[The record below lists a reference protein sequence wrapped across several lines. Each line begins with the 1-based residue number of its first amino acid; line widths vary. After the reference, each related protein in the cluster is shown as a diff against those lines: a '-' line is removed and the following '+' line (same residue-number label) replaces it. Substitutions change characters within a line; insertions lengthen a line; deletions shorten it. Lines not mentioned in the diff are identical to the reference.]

1 MEDLSKRIAELSPAK
16 RALLESKMKGTLG
29 VRKDI
34 IIPRANREAV
44 PLSFSQQRLWF
55 LERLIPDSSLYNL
68 CGAVSLK
75 GFLNVDFLKRS
86 FNEIVR
92 RHEILRTV
100 FLAVDGHPVQKILP
114 DVELALP
121 LLDLRAVPEETRKEE
136 ALGLI
141 RQEAEQPF
149 DLTRGPLLRT
159 ILYRLSEREHL
170 LLVMM
175 HHIISDEWSFEV
187 FFRELIAL
195 YGAHATGTPAPLGK
209 LPVQYADFVYWQR
222 EWLQDEALESQLAYW
237 REKLRDAQ
245 GFLQLPTDRPRPA
258 VQGYQGASYSEEL
271 PDDLIDGI
279 KTVGRREG
287 ATLYMTLL
295 AAFQLLLHYYTREQ
309 DILVGSPIASR
320 NRIEI
325 EGLIGF
331 FVNTLVLRTNLSG
344 NPTFRELLS
353 RVRDMALEA
362 YAHQDMPFEKLVEEL
377 QPDRSLSHSPL
388 FQVMFVFQYPP
399 DLTWN
404 LADLNVELHEIETAT
419 AKFDLTLVVQ
429 EEDGLNTYW
438 EYNVDLFNESTIQ
451 RMSRHFVNLLKALV
465 ADPDRHISDYS
476 LLTPEE
482 EHRILVDWNN
492 TATNYPR
499 EKSIHELFEMQV
511 ARTPNADAV
520 IFKNQKLTFAEL
532 NKRANQLAHYLM
544 SNGVQRG
551 TLVGICMERSIELAV
566 ALLGVLKSG
575 GAYVPLD
582 PHYPAERIQFR
593 MKDSGISILLT
604 QQRLL
609 AQLPESSLKYLPLDK
624 AWNTIAAENVD
635 NPSKGTD
642 SESLVYVIYTSGS
655 TGQPK
660 GVMIPHRALVNHS
673 TAIATKY
680 SLSPRDRVLQ
690 FASISF
696 DVAAEELFPSWLSG
710 ACVVFRDDEMLASFG
725 RFIRE
730 IDRQKITV
738 LNLPTAYW
746 HELVHE
752 ISSSDL
758 VPPQTVRLLVIGGEK
773 VAYSAFETWSRKIRD
788 RIRFFHG
795 YGPTET
801 TVTSTLYDPAASP
814 QTHKAV
820 SDLPIGRPIA
830 NTRVYVLNPYR
841 RPVPVGIPGELY
853 IGGDGLAHGYLN
865 REELTD
871 QKFINLVLDGQP
883 DRRVYSTGDIVRYLP
898 DGNLQ
903 YLGRADQQLK
913 IRGFRI
919 EVGEIESVLR
929 QNPAVKDAVVTVR
942 ETGQQKQLVAYIVP
956 MPKIS
961 SSPVLKESE
970 LKKYLQNNLP
980 DFMVPA
986 YFVTIKSLPMMEN
999 GKVDY
1004 RALPAPVL
1012 DQETEQAYV
1021 PPRDS
1026 LELQLASI
1034 WEKLLSIKTIGIR
1047 DNFFELGGHSLLA
1060 VRVFSEIEKLTGRDL
1075 PLATLFQAPTIEELV
1090 YILRR
1095 QGWSPS
1101 WSCLVPIKAGGS
1113 GVPFF
1118 CIHAVGGNV
1127 IEYHDLAQH
1136 LGDVHPVYGLQAK
1149 GLDGSESPHLRVS
1162 DQAAHYIQ
1170 EIRRIQPTGPYF
1182 MGGLSSGGVVAF
1194 EMAHQLI
1201 QQGEKVGLVALI
1213 DSYFPGPNKE
1223 VFFQIKQHIK
1233 NLIHA
1238 PDRLKYIRKRKR
1250 ILERR
1255 LHIQIWQFINRFPE
1269 NLRPLPPKLLNILE
1283 ANEQAMRRYIPAFYP
1298 DEITVFLASDI
1309 TVEISSYAPLEWRN
1323 VAAVVN
1329 FETIPGD
1336 HISVL
1341 KDPNV
1346 KVLADRIKQII
1357 AHKTSISLG
1366 FLFALLWL

>member
-1 MEDLSKRIAELSPAK
+1 
-16 RALLESKMKGTLG
+16 MKGTLG
-29 VRKDI
+29 LRKDI

-55 LERLIPDSSLYNL
+55 LERLIPDSPIYNL

-75 GFLNVDFLKRS
+75 GFLNVEFLKRS

-92 RHEILRTV
+92 RHETLRTV

-121 LLDLRAVPEETRKEE
+121 LVDLRTVPEETRKEE

-149 DLTRGPLLRT
+149 DLARGPLLRT

-195 YGAHATGTPAPLGK
+195 YGAHTTGTPAPLGK

-237 REKLRDAQ
+237 REKLKDAQ
-245 GFLQLPTDRPRPA
+245 GFLPLPTDRPRPA
-258 VQGYQGASYSEEL
+258 VQSYQGASYSEEL
-271 PDDLIDGI
+271 PDNLVDDI
-279 KTVGRREG
+279 KTLGRREG

-295 AAFQLLLHYYTREQ
+295 AAFQLLLHYYTREE
-309 DILVGSPIASR
+309 DILVGSPIAGR

-331 FVNTLVLRTNLSG
+331 FVNTLVLRTDLSG

-362 YAHQDMPFEKLVEEL
+362 YAHQEMPFEKLVEEL
-377 QPDRSLSHSPL
+377 QPDRTLSNSVL
-388 FQVMFVFQYPP
+388 FQVMFAFEHPP
-399 DLTWN
+399 DLAWD
-404 LADLNVELHEIETAT
+404 LPDLNIELHEIETAT

-429 EEDGLNTYW
+429 EEEGLNTYW
-438 EYNVDLFNESTIQ
+438 EYNVDLFDESTIQ
-451 RMSRHFVNLLKALV
+451 RMSAHFVNLLKALV
-465 ADPDRHISDYS
+465 ADPDRHISDFS

-482 EHRILVDWNN
+482 EQRVLVNWNN
-492 TATNYPR
+492 TAASYPR
-499 EKSIHELFEMQV
+499 EKSMHELFEMQV
-511 ARTPNADAV
+511 AQSPYADAV
-520 IFKNQKLTFAEL
+520 VYKNQKLTFVEL

-544 SNGVQRG
+544 SRGVQPG
-551 TLVGICMERSIELAV
+551 KLVGICMDRSIELAV

-575 GAYVPLD
+575 AAYVPLD
-582 PHYPAERIQFR
+582 PHYPKERIQFM
-593 MKDSGISILLT
+593 MKDSNLSMLLT
-604 QQRLL
+604 QQKLL
-609 AQLPESSLKYLPLDK
+609 PELPESPVNYLSLDEK
-624 AWNTIAAENVD
+624 WNAIAEEKSN
-635 NPSKGTD
+635 NPGTPSD
-642 SESLVYVIYTSGS
+642 PEWLVYVIYTSGS

-673 TAIATKY
+673 TSIATKY

-710 ACVVFRDDEMLASFG
+710 ACVVFRDDEMLTSFS

-730 IDRQKITV
+730 IERQKITV

-752 ISSSDL
+752 ISTTDL
-758 VPPQTVRLLVIGGEK
+758 VPPQTLRLLVIGSEK
-773 VAYSAFETWSRKIRD
+773 VAYSAYETWSKKISN
-788 RIRFFHG
+788 RIQFFHG

-801 TVTSTLYDPAASP
+801 TITSTLYDPSASP
-814 QTHKAV
+814 ETHESV

-830 NTRVYVLNPYR
+830 NTSIYVLNQYL
-841 RPVPVGIPGELY
+841 RPLPAGIPGELY
-853 IGGDGLAHGYLN
+853 IAGEGLAHGYLH
-865 REELTD
+865 REELTAE
-871 QKFINLVLDGQP
+871 KFINLTLKGQP
-883 DRRVYSTGDIVRYLP
+883 ARRVYSTGDLVRYLP

-903 YLGRADQQLK
+903 YLGRVDQQLK

-929 QNPAVKDAVVTVR
+929 RNPAVKDAVVTVR
-942 ETGQQKQLVAYIVP
+942 ETGEQKQLVAYIVP
-956 MPKIS
+956 MSKTS
-961 SSPVLKESE
+961 NSADLKEPR
-970 LKKYLQNNLP
+970 LKKYLYEKLP
-980 DFMVPA
+980 DFMVPS
-986 YFVTIKSLPMMEN
+986 YFVTIQSLPRTEN

-1004 RALPAPVL
+1004 RSLPVPIFK
-1012 DQETEQAYV
+1012 QEYEEAYV

-1026 LELQLASI
+1026 LELQLVSI
-1034 WEKLLSIKTIGIR
+1034 WEKLLSVNTIGIN

-1060 VRVFSEIEKLTGRDL
+1060 VRVFSEIEKLTGKDL
-1075 PLATLFQAPTIEELV
+1075 PLATLFQAPTIEELAE
-1090 YILRR
+1090 ILRR

-1101 WSCLVPIKAGGS
+1101 WSSLVPIKAGGS

-1127 IEYHDLAQH
+1127 LEYRDLAQH

-1149 GLDGSESPHLRVS
+1149 GLDASEPPHLRVS

-1170 EIRRIQPTGPYF
+1170 EIRRVQPTGPYF
-1182 MGGLSSGGVVAF
+1182 IGGLSSGGVVAF
-1194 EMAHQLI
+1194 EMAQQLMK
-1201 QQGEKVGLVALI
+1201 QGEKVGLVALI
-1213 DSYFPGPNKE
+1213 DSDFPGPNRLPLKYLFE
-1223 VFFQIKQHIK
+1223 RRYQELIDRIRHHIR
-1233 NLIHA
+1233 NLVSGTNRI
-1238 PDRLKYIRKRKR
+1238 KYIRKKKKTLQRKLY
-1250 ILERR
+1250 ISV
-1255 LHIQIWQFINRFPE
+1255 WQFIDQIYER
-1269 NLRPLPPKLLNILE
+1269 LGHPLPPKLLKVQE
-1283 ANEQAMRRYIPAFYP
+1283 ANEQALKRYIPAFYP
-1298 DEITVFLASDI
+1298 GEITLFLATDVLVGGSA
-1309 TVEISSYAPLEWRN
+1309 YAPLEWQN
-1323 VAAVVN
+1323 LAADVN
-1329 FETIPGD
+1329 LEKMPG
-1336 HISVL
+1336 HHLSML
-1341 KDPNV
+1341 EEPNV
-1346 KVLADRIKQII
+1346 QVLAERLKQII
-1357 AHKTSISLG
+1357 ADKTSTSLG